1 MSEYNEQRAAFDK
14 AVKTFDGNNS
24 FAAARALL
32 LSGEKTVSFNRKI
45 IEKNIDSS
53 WLTEIEKLCHIL
65 IR

>member
-14 AVKTFDGNNS
+14 AVKTFEGNNS

-45 IEKNIDSS
+45 IEK
-53 WLTEIEKLCHIL
+53 K
-65 IR
+65 